1 MKKILSVLLV
11 LVLVASLF
19 VACDNNQQETGADLD
34 KAVEY
39 LATTYKGAEGKETSN
54 DYELIPQI
62 SIDGVS
68 YTVTW
73 TVDNANIK
81 ITKNETSGF
90 YVVDLPA
97 NNEEKCEYTLTA
109 TITAPDGTTAT
120 KTMKRVLPVLSN
132 VEGVVTE
139 PVANTAYKLF
149 FDQKSVGKVLFLTA
163 ETSGNYIKTVVDPKA
178 AADFSV
184 EAAEGGFR
192 VYTLVN
198 GAKSYIKATTV
209 PKEDGKVSKVIGFDT
224 TGSVFMYN
232 AEINAWYTTIDGV
245 NYTMGTYGTYETV
258 SISED
263 SYYTPENTGVSQ
275 FPVQP
280 SKFCYISL
288 SLFIPW

>member
-11 LVLVASLF
+11 LVLIASLF

-68 YTVTW
+68 YTITW

-120 KTMKRVLPVLSN
+120 KTRAM
-132 VEGVVTE
+132 
-139 PVANTAYKLF
+139 
-149 FDQKSVGKVLFLTA
+149 
-163 ETSGNYIKTVVDPKA
+163 
-178 AADFSV
+178 
-184 EAAEGGFR
+184 
-192 VYTLVN
+192 
-198 GAKSYIKATTV
+198 
-209 PKEDGKVSKVIGFDT
+209 
-224 TGSVFMYN
+224 M
-232 AEINAWYTTIDGV
+232 
-245 NYTMGTYGTYETV
+245 
-258 SISED
+258 
-263 SYYTPENTGVSQ
+263 
-275 FPVQP
+275 
-280 SKFCYISL
+280 
-288 SLFIPW
+288 